1 MRSTEQ
7 QPPVE
12 IEPTAQSTHM
22 ATEIAEWCSMLHN
35 WDNIFRLKSP
45 MMQILSEKII
55 TGAST
60 CLSKVWNY
68 AFKTN
73 TSALSIMLR
82 CFFITKNMCW
92 LIIAVLYAYQL
103 QIELSTLINIQLILD
118 LKLLS
123 PHTAGAGFPP
133 TSHISPQNFGVSR
146 IETTQM
152 KMQTKANFDKQ
163 MLNPNGLTFQLFL
176 LFPCCIC

>member
-1 MRSTEQ
+1 
-7 QPPVE
+7 
-12 IEPTAQSTHM
+12 
-22 ATEIAEWCSMLHN
+22 
-35 WDNIFRLKSP
+35 
-45 MMQILSEKII
+45 
-55 TGAST
+55 
-60 CLSKVWNY
+60 
-68 AFKTN
+68 
-73 TSALSIMLR
+73 MLR

-103 QIELSTLINIQLILD
+103 QIELSNLINIQLILD

-123 PHTAGAGFPP
+123 SHPAGAGFPP